1 MAGDQ
6 QVIEIAAAPSAS
18 TDDQPLGIIALNASG
33 ALVANNSEAV
43 SIVGRIP
50 PGRFGR
56 RVCCELFGCRASGT
70 PLDGICLT
78 EHALEHGQVPEAL
91 VELPYGRAYAT
102 ARVKAARA
110 EAHEPIVTLTV
121 RPGAPSR
128 SHAGAD
134 ARAMG
139 VLRIRVLGETR
150 IESLSGAQDGEWLE
164 QRAGQLLKFLVCHR
178 GRVARSDDIGSALW
192 PQHGVRANANVRYF
206 VRRLRNHLE
215 PARRR
220 GEASSFVI
228 ASRGGYLL
236 APGRVEID
244 ADVFERL
251 LRDGAMA
258 FARRQWADAKST
270 LERALALYRG
280 EFLADEPYAVWALG
294 ERERLHELAAQGH
307 RMLVELHADS
317 GELDAAARRAEALV
331 DLEPWDSEVQR
342 AVLVLC
348 LRRGRRSE
356 AVRRYRLMVQAVQR
370 EFGETLDFALSELRA
385 DHDLRLA

>member
-1 MAGDQ
+1 
-6 QVIEIAAAPSAS
+6 VIETAGALEATA
-18 TDDQPLGIIALNASG
+18 DDQPIGIIALSASG
-33 ALVANNSEAV
+33 ALVANNSQAV

-56 RVCCELFGCRASGT
+56 RVCCELFGCRVAGT
-70 PLDGICLT
+70 PLDGLCLT
-78 EHALEHGQVPEAL
+78 EHAMEHGQVPEVL

-110 EAHEPIVTLTV
+110 EAYEPIVTLTV
-121 RPGAPSR
+121 RPGTMSR
-128 SHAGAD
+128 SHAGTD
-134 ARAMG
+134 ARMDR
-139 VLRIRVLGETR
+139 LRIRVLGETSV
-150 IESLSGAQDGEWLE
+150 ESPAGEDDGEWLE
-164 QRAGQLLKFLVCHR
+164 QRAGQLLKLLVCHR
-178 GRVARSDDIGSALW
+178 GRVVRSDDIGAALW

-228 ASRGGYLL
+228 ASRGGYMLT
-236 APGRVEID
+236 PGRVDID
-244 ADVFERL
+244 ADVFECLVRE
-251 LRDGAMA
+251 GAMA
-258 FARRQWADAKST
+258 FGRREWAVAKST

-280 EFLADEPYAVWALG
+280 DFLADEPYAIWALG

-307 RMLVELHADS
+307 RMLIELHADS
-317 GELDAAARRAEALV
+317 GELDAAAHRAEALV
-331 DLEPWDSEVQR
+331 NLEPWDTEVQR